1 MDKIA
6 FLVANVVFIIIL
18 TTVMDLLL
26 PHSRMRPYLKLVMGL
41 FIILSIMEPITAVI
55 NSSDFLS
62 GWIMVPQATA
72 ENNTLMAQS
81 EQYSARLTQ
90 EMLTQYEQK
99 INQQMNALLILLDG
113 IANSRAEVTLDRQN
127 GTIEAVALYLEPVE
141 TADQHLAQKAVS
153 LISTYFDLPQ
163 EKISAYFSLG
173 GESNE

>member
-1 MDKIA
+1 
-6 FLVANVVFIIIL
+6 
-18 TTVMDLLL
+18 
-26 PHSRMRPYLKLVMGL
+26 
-41 FIILSIMEPITAVI
+41 
-55 NSSDFLS
+55 
-62 GWIMVPQATA
+62 MVPQATA

-163 EKISAYFSLG
+163 EKISAYFSVG